1 MTEAASTPPR
11 GRADIDLEAIARL
24 VEELERD
31 LQKVRQGTQDV
42 QTLRAEVQALSD
54 VLEYSAP
61 PHAQI
66 GHRLGNIHSLITNA
80 REIAREDAF
89 KTADY
94 AARIGRM
101 LGM

>member
-1 MTEAASTPPR
+1 MTDSAQTPEPKP
-11 GRADIDLEAIARL
+11 GEIDLEAISRL
-24 VEELERD
+24 VADLERD
-31 LQKVRQGTQDV
+31 LQKVRQGAQELGA
-42 QTLRAEVQALSD
+42 LREEVRALSK
-54 VLEYSAP
+54 VLDESAAAP
-61 PHAQI
+61 AQV
-66 GHRLGNIHSLITNA
+66 GHGLRNIHALITNA

>member
-1 MTEAASTPPR
+1 MVDAAPEPPR
-11 GRADIDLEAIARL
+11 RGGIDLEAIGRL
-24 VEELERD
+24 VQDLERD

-42 QTLRAEVQALSD
+42 QTLRQEVRALSA
-54 VLEYSAP
+54 VLERDAP
-61 PHAQI
+61 PHGQV
-66 GHRLGNIHSLITNA
+66 GDRLTNIHALITSA
-80 REIAREDAF
+80 REIAKEDAF